1 MGQRGTHGAFLRA
14 PQRFENPLCSP
25 FRGETFVYRHRH
37 RTVSVRAGGHE
48 LGVAREVARV
58 TPHRPALS
66 VPAIAL
72 NVVAPSTAPP
82 ATTNAKAIETNSN
95 TVFLIWVMSALW

>member
-1 MGQRGTHGAFLRA
+1 
-14 PQRFENPLCSP
+14 
-25 FRGETFVYRHRH
+25 
-37 RTVSVRAGGHE
+37 
-48 LGVAREVARV
+48 
-58 TPHRPALS
+58 

-95 TVFLIWVMSALW
+95 TVFLIWMMSALW